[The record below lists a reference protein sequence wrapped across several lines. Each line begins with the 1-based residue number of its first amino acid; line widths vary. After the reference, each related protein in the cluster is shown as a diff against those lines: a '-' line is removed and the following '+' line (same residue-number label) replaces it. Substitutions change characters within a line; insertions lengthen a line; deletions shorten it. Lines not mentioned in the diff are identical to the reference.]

1 MFEMH
6 AVSPGHLIGQ
16 LHFSSLSANRFIDSC
31 SYPKWGCVN
40 RRPIMAKTDP
50 PIPTLETADKLV
62 ACEKRVGYVFSDK
75 KLLLSA
81 LTHASGADH
90 RLRSNERL
98 EFLGDAILGFV
109 VCEELFQQFPELLEG
124 ELTKI
129 KSSVV
134 SRRTCAKISRQLG
147 LDEFMI
153 LGKGMTG
160 DQPVPASLYA
170 DVFEALL
177 AGLYLDGG
185 LDVARKFI
193 RDHLLEEIEAT
204 ANGETVVNFKSHLQQ
219 ISQRHQG
226 HPPIYLMIEE
236 TGPDHCKMFKVAA
249 QIGKTVYSPAWG
261 KNKKD
266 AEQRAAGNALAE
278 MEGALPP
285 FSESE
290 SEVGETQPPAE
301 HISSD
306 AGK

>member
-1 MFEMH
+1 MVETD
-6 AVSPGHLIGQ
+6 SPFPQ
-16 LHFSSLSANRFIDSC
+16 L
-31 SYPKWGCVN
+31 K
-40 RRPIMAKTDP
+40 
-50 PIPTLETADKLV
+50 TADKLA

-75 KLLLSA
+75 ELLLSA

-90 RLRSNERL
+90 RLLSNERL

-109 VCEELFQQFPELLEG
+109 VCEELFNQFPEHLEG

-129 KSSVV
+129 KSTVV

-185 LDVARKFI
+185 MEVARKFI
-193 RDHLLEEIEAT
+193 HNHLLAEIEAT
-204 ANGETVVNFKSHLQQ
+204 ANGETVINFKSHLQQ
-219 ISQRHQG
+219 IAQRHQG
-226 HPPIYLMIEE
+226 HPPVYLMIEE

-249 QIGKTVYSPAWG
+249 QIGKTTYTPAWG

-278 MEGALPP
+278 MESSPPP
-285 FSESE
+285 FAETE
-290 SEVGETQPPAE
+290 SEVSETLSPEEAPFRSPGESP
-301 HISSD
+301 
-306 AGK
+306 